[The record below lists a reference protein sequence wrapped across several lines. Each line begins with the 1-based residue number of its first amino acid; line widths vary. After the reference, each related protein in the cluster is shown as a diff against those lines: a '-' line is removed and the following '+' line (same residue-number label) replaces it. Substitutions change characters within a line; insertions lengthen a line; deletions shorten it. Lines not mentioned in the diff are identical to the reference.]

1 MPVDEKIRTIATNMY
16 KVSDIELNADARR
29 DMRKIAKLGF
39 DKMPICMAKT
49 PLSLTDNQRLVGMP
63 PEGYILPIVGLK
75 PSTGVGFIVA
85 YCGDISTMPAHPSRP
100 AANDMDIDEDGVIKG
115 LS

>member
-1 MPVDEKIRTIATNMY
+1 MPVEEKIRTIAQKMY
-16 KVSDIELNADARR
+16 KVADIELDSGARR
-29 DMRKIAKLGF
+29 DLRKIEKLGF

-49 PLSLTDNQRLVGMP
+49 PLSLTDNDRIQGMP
-63 PEGYILPIVGLK
+63 PEGYILPIVRLK

-85 YCGDISTMPAHPSRP
+85 YCGDINTMPAHPSKP

>member
-1 MPVDEKIRTIATNMY
+1 
-16 KVSDIELNADARR
+16 
-29 DMRKIAKLGF
+29 
-39 DKMPICMAKT
+39 MAKT
-49 PLSLTDNQRLVGMP
+49 PLSLTDNARIQGMP
-63 PEGYILPIVGLK
+63 PDGYVLPIVRLK

-85 YCGDISTMPAHPSRP
+85 YCGDISTMPAHPSKP